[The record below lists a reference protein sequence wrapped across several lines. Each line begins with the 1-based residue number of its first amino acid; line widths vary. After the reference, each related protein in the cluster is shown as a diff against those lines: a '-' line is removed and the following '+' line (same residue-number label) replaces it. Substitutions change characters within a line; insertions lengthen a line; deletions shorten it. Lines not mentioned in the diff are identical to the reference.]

1 MHRLSHLSLYPVDG
15 PTLLQESGTF
25 WSRFAQNTGQVK
37 AILEVL
43 AWLEADRYGD
53 IAQVRSR
60 WSLAM
65 SGDRTYRVRATGSL
79 VVRKLGDRWRGRLP
93 NRMLT
98 AAAIR
103 LANGE
108 YLEYGRDYT
117 VEAGEIVTSKLTHEG
132 SLHATFY
139 NVEWLTG
146 DLSRFWCDIAKIAN
160 ATDDVAEMIR
170 AFFQL
175 SGNVANEDHF
185 KQLISA
191 VTQCPKPANSQ
202 VVEDVV
208 VIGDRTIIY
217 GSLETLVGPAGSA
230 SLVSPGEVVQP
241 QQDVFDAVR
250 YWDAST
256 PPPAWVSSLKV
267 PARFFAPIVNET
279 LEFVNTTQST
289 TVTVVDGKPR
299 VTFPITG
306 SSQAVSDFFTFV
318 RKQEDLLQVTL
329 AEFLTGESSPT
340 LAQIPATVNPLQVL
354 HALWLA
360 NGVTVSVMRLE
371 PTVELLTRLQLLRRA
386 MPPWQ
391 GHIIHF
397 EQPVPDAMSSLC

>member
-25 WSRFAQNTGQVK
+25 WSRFAQDTEQVK
-37 AILEVL
+37 AILELL

-65 SGDRTYRVRATGSL
+65 SGDRTYRVRTSGSL
-79 VVRKLGDRWRGRLP
+79 VVRKLGSQWRGKLP
-93 NRMLT
+93 DRMLT

-103 LANGE
+103 LSNGG

-117 VEAGEIVTSKLTHEG
+117 VEAGEIVTSKLSYEG
-132 SLHATFY
+132 VVPATFY
-139 NVEWLTG
+139 NVETLTG
-146 DLSRFWCDIAKIAN
+146 DLSRFWCDIAKIAD
-160 ATDDVAEMIR
+160 ATDDIADLLRV
-170 AFFQL
+170 FFRL
-175 SGNVANEDHF
+175 SGNVASESHF
-185 KQLISA
+185 KDLIA
-191 VTQCPKPANSQ
+191 AITQCPKPTVTQ
-202 VVEDVV
+202 LVEDVV
-208 VIGDRTIIY
+208 TIGERTIIY
-217 GSLETLVGPAGSA
+217 GSEEALVGPDGST
-230 SLVSPGEVVQP
+230 SLVSAGETIQP
-241 QQDVFDAVR
+241 QQDIFDAVR

-267 PARFFAPIVNET
+267 PARFFAPIVKEP
-279 LEFVNTTQST
+279 LEFVNTPQSVS
-289 TVTVVDGKPR
+289 VTVVDGKPR

-306 SSQAVSDFFTFV
+306 SSQAVGDFFRFV

-329 AEFLTGESSPT
+329 AEAITGETSPA
-340 LAQIPATVNPLQVL
+340 LSQIPATVNPLQIL
-354 HALWLA
+354 HSLWLA
-360 NGVTVSVMRLE
+360 NGVTVSVLRLE